1 MLTIH
6 PPLVNGNQAM
16 DFLPIFLNVRSR
28 PCAVI
33 GGGDV
38 AARKCRLLRDAGA
51 EVHIIAPD
59 LCQELKGQAADGHI
73 IHHERE
79 YSDSGFQ
86 DFVLVIAATDDPAVN
101 KHIAETA
108 RQQNIPVNV
117 VDDPDAGSFIMP
129 SVIDR
134 SPVVAAVSTG
144 GASPVLARL
153 IRARLESLI
162 PAGYGRLGEL
172 TARYR
177 ERVKAALSSTDDR
190 RRFWDRILQGSVAER
205 VFSGHMEEAEAVL
218 EKELES
224 FSPSRGMGE
233 VYLVG
238 GGPGDPDLLT
248 FRALRLMQQADVVVY
263 DRLVAKPV
271 LEMVRR
277 EAERIYVGKER
288 DRHAMRQE
296 EINELLAKLAK
307 EGKRVVRLKG
317 GDPFIFGRGGEEIDT
332 LAEQGVPFQVIPG
345 ITAASGCATYSGIP
359 LTHRDYAQ
367 SVTFVTGHLKDGS
380 MNLNWHQLAQPHQTI
395 VFYMGLM
402 GLPVIIEKLVEHGVS
417 PQMPIALV
425 QQGTT
430 HLQRVFTGTLD
441 SILEVVEREK
451 PKPPTLII
459 VGEVVK
465 LHEKL
470 SWYRGERQARQGA
483 TSPVEPGTE
492 L

>member
-1 MLTIH
+1 
-6 PPLVNGNQAM
+6 M
-16 DFLPIFLNVRSR
+16 DFLPIFLDVKNKSCVL
-28 PCAVI
+28 I
-33 GGGDV
+33 GGGEV
-38 AARKCRLLRDAGA
+38 AARKAGLLRKAGA
-51 EVHIIAPD
+51 TIEIIAPELCDKLNRMVEKGDVSHKQKTYSHDD
-59 LCQELKGQAADGHI
+59 LKNAL
-73 IHHERE
+73 
-79 YSDSGFQ
+79 
-86 DFVLVIAATDDPAVN
+86 LVIAATDS
-101 KHIAETA
+101 AEINQQVADTA
-108 RQQNIPVNV
+108 KSLGVPVNV
-117 VDDPDAGSFIMP
+117 VDDPDTGNFIMP
-129 SVIDR
+129 SIIDR
-134 SPVVAAVSTG
+134 SPVIAAVSTG

-153 IRARLESLI
+153 IRSRLESLI
-162 PAGYGRLGEL
+162 PAGYGRLGQL
-172 TARYR
+172 TANFRD
-177 ERVKAALSSTDDR
+177 RVKNHIENAGDR
-190 RRFWDRILQGSVAER
+190 RNFWDRILQGSVAER

-218 EKELES
+218 EKELAEFTPGS
-224 FSPSRGMGE
+224 SMGE

-277 EAERIYVGKER
+277 DAERIYVGKER

-307 EGKRVVRLKG
+307 QGKRVIRLKG

-367 SVTFVTGHLKDGS
+367 SVTFVTGHLKDGTT
-380 MNLNWHQLAQPHQTI
+380 NLNWSQLAEPHQTV
-395 VFYMGLM
+395 VFYMGLL
-402 GLPVIIEKLVEHGVS
+402 GLPVIREKLIEHGVS

-430 HLQRVFTGTLD
+430 HMQRVFTGTLD
-441 SILEVVEREK
+441 NILEVVAREK

-459 VGEVVK
+459 VGDVVE

-470 SWYRGERQARQGA
+470 RWYKGAETSDQAA
-483 TSPVEPGTE
+483 LSPVASETE
-492 L
+492 SGRD

>member
-1 MLTIH
+1 
-6 PPLVNGNQAM
+6 M
-16 DFLPIFLNVRSR
+16 DFLPVFLNVDSR
-28 PCAVI
+28 PCVII

-38 AARKCRLLRDAGA
+38 AARKCRLLREAGA
-51 EVHIIAPD
+51 QVQVIAPD
-59 LCQELKGQAADGHI
+59 LCQELQALADRGEILH
-73 IHHERE
+73 
-79 YSDSGFQ
+79 Q
-86 DFVLVIAATDDPAVN
+86 DQDYQDTLLTDYALVIAATDDPDVN
-101 KHIAETA
+101 RRIAQAAKE
-108 RQQNIPVNV
+108 RNIPVNV
-117 VDDPDAGSFIMP
+117 VDNPDAGSFIMP

-144 GASPVLARL
+144 GSSPVLARL

-172 TARYR
+172 ASRYR
-177 ERVKAALSSTDDR
+177 DKVKARLSSADDR
-190 RRFWDRILQGSVAER
+190 RIFWDRILQGSVAER
-205 VFSGHMEEAEAVL
+205 VFSGHMEEAEEVL
-218 EKELES
+218 EKELEN

-380 MNLNWHQLAQPHQTI
+380 MNLNWRQLAQPHQTI

-402 GLPVIIEKLVEHGVS
+402 GLPVIIEKLKEHGVS
-417 PQMPIALV
+417 GEMPIALV

-430 HLQRVFTGTLD
+430 HMQRVFTGTLNN
-441 SILEVVEREK
+441 ILEVVDREK

-459 VGEVVK
+459 VGEVVR

-470 SWYRGERQARQGA
+470 SWYKGEKQGRQGA
-483 TSPVEPGTE
+483 TSPVQPGTE